1 MKCLE
6 TRRIMS
12 SYLDCEVTRE
22 QVSAM
27 QAHLES
33 CNECL
38 HRFRALQRTKLA
50 TSSLGRK
57 RVPPEL
63 ALRLRIAISREIAA
77 ARHSRWEMLR
87 VHWENAFHAL
97 MVPAT
102 GGLVTAVL
110 TFGLLINLLM
120 PIPVPE
126 ANDVPSTFYTPP
138 QLQTTPF
145 ELAVESGRTEPLI
158 VEALVGADG
167 RVQDYRILSGGD
179 NDASAA
185 ANLKNM
191 LIFATFRPATS
202 FGRPTAGRTILAF
215 SKIQVRG

>member
-6 TRRIMS
+6 AKRIMS
-12 SYLDCEVTRE
+12 SYLDCEVARE
-22 QVSAM
+22 LMSAL

-33 CNECL
+33 CTECSC
-38 HRFRALQRTKLA
+38 RFSALERTKIL
-50 TSSLGRK
+50 TRSLGRMP
-57 RVPPEL
+57 VPPEL
-63 ALRLRIAISREIAA
+63 ALRLRVAVSQEIASVK
-77 ARHSRWEMLR
+77 RSRWEMFR
-87 VHWENAFHAL
+87 VHWENAFRAL

-120 PIPVPE
+120 PIPVLE
-126 ANDVPSTFYTPP
+126 ANDVPTTFYTPP

-145 ELAVESGRTEPLI
+145 AMAVENGRSEPLI

-167 RVQDYRILSGGD
+167 RVQDYRILSGDNGD
-179 NDASAA
+179 SEA

>member
-6 TRRIMS
+6 AKRIMS
-12 SYLDCEVTRE
+12 SYLDCEVTRDE
-22 QVSAM
+22 RSSL
-27 QAHLES
+27 QAHLEA
-33 CNECL
+33 CVECL
-38 HRFRALQRTKLA
+38 HRFRALDRTKVVLGN
-50 TSSLGRK
+50 LGRK
-57 RVPPEL
+57 PVPTEVSFKLRV
-63 ALRLRIAISREIAA
+63 AMSQEIASI
-77 ARHSRWEMLR
+77 RRSRWEMLR
-87 VHWENAFHAL
+87 IHWDNAFRAL

-120 PIPVPE
+120 PITVPDP
-126 ANDVPSTFYTPP
+126 NDVPTTFYTPP

-145 ELAVESGRTEPLI
+145 ELAVDNGRSEPLI

-179 NDASAA
+179 NDSSVS
-185 ANLKNM
+185 NLKNM

-202 FGRPTAGRTILAF
+202 FGRPTSGRTILSF
-215 SKIQVRG
+215 SKIQVKG

>member
-6 TRRIMS
+6 AKRIMS
-12 SYLDCEVTRE
+12 SYLDCEVTRDE
-22 QVSAM
+22 RSSL
-27 QAHLES
+27 QAHLEA
-33 CNECL
+33 CVECL
-38 HRFRALQRTKLA
+38 HRFRALERTKLVLGN
-50 TSSLGRK
+50 LGRK
-57 RVPPEL
+57 PVPAEVALKLRV
-63 ALRLRIAISREIAA
+63 AMSQEIASV
-77 ARHSRWEMLR
+77 RRSRGEMLR
-87 VHWENAFHAL
+87 IHWDNAIRAL

-120 PIPVPE
+120 PITVPDP
-126 ANDVPSTFYTPP
+126 NDVPTTFYTPP

-145 ELAVESGRTEPLI
+145 ELAVDSGRSEPLI

-179 NDASAA
+179 NNDSSVS
-185 ANLKNM
+185 NLKNM

-202 FGRPTAGRTILAF
+202 FGRPTAGRTILSF
-215 SKIQVRG
+215 SKIQVKG

>member
-6 TRRIMS
+6 AKRIMS

-22 QVSAM
+22 EMSLF
-27 QAHLES
+27 QAHLKS
-33 CNECL
+33 CLECL
-38 HRFRALQRTKLA
+38 HRFRALERTKLV
-50 TSSLGRK
+50 TRSLGRK
-57 RVPPEL
+57 SVPPEL
-63 ALRLRIAISREIAA
+63 ALRLRVAASQEIASV
-77 ARHSRWEMLR
+77 RRSRWEMLH

-126 ANDVPSTFYTPP
+126 ANDVPTTFYTPP

-145 ELAVESGRTEPLI
+145 ELAVETGRSEPLI

-167 RVQDYRILSGGD
+167 RVQDYRVLSGSIGD
-179 NDASAA
+179 PATAS
-185 ANLKNM
+185 NLKNM

-215 SKIQVRG
+215 SNFQVKG

>member
-6 TRRIMS
+6 AKRIMS
-12 SYLDCEVTRE
+12 SYLDC
-22 QVSAM
+22 QVARKQMSAL
-27 QAHLES
+27 QTHLES
-33 CNECL
+33 CTECL
-38 HRFRALQRTKLA
+38 RRFQALERTKIA
-50 TSSLGRK
+50 IRSLGRK
-57 RVPPEL
+57 PVPPEL
-63 ALRLRIAISREIAA
+63 ALRLRVAVSQEIASVK
-77 ARHSRWEMLR
+77 RSRWEMLR
-87 VHWENAFHAL
+87 VHWENAFRAL

-120 PIPVPE
+120 PIPVLE
-126 ANDVPSTFYTPP
+126 TNDVPTTFYTPP

-145 ELAVESGRTEPLI
+145 ELAVENGRSEPLI

-167 RVQDYRILSGGD
+167 RVQDYRVLSGD
-179 NDASAA
+179 NGTSEA

>member
-6 TRRIMS
+6 AKRVMS
-12 SYLDCEVTRE
+12 SYLDCEISRNGMSAL
-22 QVSAM
+22 QV
-27 QAHLES
+27 HLQS
-33 CNECL
+33 CRQCMD
-38 HRFRALQRTKLA
+38 RFRALQRTKSMLGN
-50 TSSLGRK
+50 LGRK
-57 RVPPEL
+57 SVPPEL
-63 ALRLRIAISREIAA
+63 ALRLRVAVSQEIAA
-77 ARHSRWEMLR
+77 VRRSRWEMLR
-87 VHWENAFHAL
+87 VHWDNAVRAL

-120 PIPVPE
+120 PIPVLDT
-126 ANDVPSTFYTPP
+126 NDVPTTFYTPP

-145 ELAVESGRTEPLI
+145 ELAVDTGRSEPLI

-179 NDASAA
+179 NDSSSV

-202 FGRPTAGRTILAF
+202 FGRPTTGRTILAF

>member
-1 MKCLE
+1 
-6 TRRIMS
+6 MS
-12 SYLDCEVTRE
+12 SYLDRE
-22 QVSAM
+22 ISRNGMSALQV
-27 QAHLES
+27 HLQS
-33 CNECL
+33 CRECMD
-38 HRFRALQRTKLA
+38 RFRALQRTKSMLG
-50 TSSLGRK
+50 SLGRK
-57 RVPPEL
+57 SVPPEL
-63 ALRLRIAISREIAA
+63 ALRLRVAVSQELAA
-77 ARHSRWEMLR
+77 VRSSRWQMLR
-87 VHWENAFHAL
+87 VQWDNAVKVL

-120 PIPVPE
+120 PIPVLDT
-126 ANDVPSTFYTPP
+126 NDVPTTFYTPP

-145 ELAVESGRTEPLI
+145 ELAVDTGRSEPLI

-179 NDASAA
+179 TDSSSVS
-185 ANLKNM
+185 NLKNM

>member
-6 TRRIMS
+6 AKRIMS
-12 SYLDCEVTRE
+12 SYLDCQITRD
-22 QVSAM
+22 QMSTL
-27 QAHLES
+27 QTHLES
-33 CNECL
+33 CTQCL
-38 HRFRALQRTKLA
+38 HRFRALERTKLVL
-50 TSSLGRK
+50 SSLGRK
-57 RVPPEL
+57 PVPAEL
-63 ALRLRIAISREIAA
+63 ALQLRVAVSQQIAA
-77 ARHSRWEMLR
+77 VRRSRFEMLR
-87 VHWENAFHAL
+87 VHWDNAFRAL

-120 PIPVPE
+120 PIPVQDP
-126 ANDVPSTFYTPP
+126 NDVPTTFYTPP

-145 ELAVESGRTEPLI
+145 ELAVDTARSEPLI

-179 NDASAA
+179 NVGSSI

-202 FGRPTAGRTILAF
+202 FGRPTAGRTILSF
-215 SKIQVRG
+215 SKIQVKG

>member
-6 TRRIMS
+6 AKRIMS
-12 SYLDCEVTRE
+12 SYLDYEVTRE
-22 QVSAM
+22 EMSLF
-27 QAHLES
+27 QAHLKS
-33 CNECL
+33 CLECL
-38 HRFRALQRTKLA
+38 HRFRALERTKVV
-50 TSSLGRK
+50 TRSLGRK
-57 RVPPEL
+57 SVPPEL
-63 ALRLRIAISREIAA
+63 ALRLRIAASQEIASV
-77 ARHSRWEMLR
+77 RRSRWEMLH

-126 ANDVPSTFYTPP
+126 ANDVPTTFYTPP

-145 ELAVESGRTEPLI
+145 ELAVETGRSEPLI

-167 RVQDYRILSGGD
+167 RVQDYRVLSGGIGD
-179 NDASAA
+179 PATAS
-185 ANLKNM
+185 NLKNM

-215 SKIQVRG
+215 SNFQVKG

>member
-6 TRRIMS
+6 ARPIMS
-12 SYLDCEVTRE
+12 SYLDSEVSRE
-22 QVSAM
+22 QMSAF

-33 CNECL
+33 CRECL
-38 HRFRALQRTKLA
+38 HRFRALEHTKLV
-50 TSSLGRK
+50 TRSLGRK
-57 RVPPEL
+57 SVPPEL
-63 ALRLRIAISREIAA
+63 ALRLRVAVSQEIASV
-77 ARHSRWEMLR
+77 RRSRLETLQI
-87 VHWENAFHAL
+87 HWENAFRAL

-120 PIPVPE
+120 PIPVLDV
-126 ANDVPSTFYTPP
+126 NDVPTTFYTPP

-145 ELAVESGRTEPLI
+145 ELAVESGRSEPLI

-167 RVQDYRILSGGD
+167 RVQDYRILSGGE
-179 NDASAA
+179 NDASASS
-185 ANLKNM
+185 NLKNM

-202 FGRPTAGRTILAF
+202 FGRPTPGRTILAF

>member
-6 TRRIMS
+6 AKRVMS
-12 SYLDCEVTRE
+12 SYLDCEVSRNGMSTLQVHLQSCRE
-22 QVSAM
+22 CMS
-27 QAHLES
+27 
-33 CNECL
+33 
-38 HRFRALQRTKLA
+38 RFRALQRTK
-50 TSSLGRK
+50 SMVGSLGRK
-57 RVPPEL
+57 ALPPEL
-63 ALRLRIAISREIAA
+63 ALRLRVAVSQEIAA
-77 ARHSRWEMLR
+77 VRRSRWEILR
-87 VHWENAFHAL
+87 VHWDNAFRAL

-120 PIPVPE
+120 PLPVLDT
-126 ANDVPSTFYTPP
+126 NDVPTTFYTPP

-145 ELAVESGRTEPLI
+145 ELAVDTGRSEPLI

-167 RVQDYRILSGGD
+167 RVQDYRILSGGN
-179 NDASAA
+179 NDGSSVS
-185 ANLKNM
+185 NLKNM

>member
-6 TRRIMS
+6 AKRIMS
-12 SYLDCEVTRE
+12 SYLDCEVTRDE
-22 QVSAM
+22 RSSL
-27 QAHLES
+27 QAHLEACADCS
-33 CNECL
+33 
-38 HRFRALQRTKLA
+38 RRIRALEGTKLA
-50 TSSLGRK
+50 LGNLGRK
-57 RVPPEL
+57 PVPAEVAFKLRVAMSQET
-63 ALRLRIAISREIAA
+63 ASIRR
-77 ARHSRWEMLR
+77 SRWEMLR
-87 VHWENAFHAL
+87 IHWDNAFRAL

-120 PIPVPE
+120 PLPVPE
-126 ANDVPSTFYTPP
+126 ANDVPTTFYTPP

-145 ELAVESGRTEPLI
+145 ELAVDNGRSEPLI

-179 NDASAA
+179 NGDSAVS
-185 ANLKNM
+185 NLKNM

-202 FGRPTAGRTILAF
+202 FGRPTAGRTILSF
-215 SKIQVRG
+215 SKIQVKG